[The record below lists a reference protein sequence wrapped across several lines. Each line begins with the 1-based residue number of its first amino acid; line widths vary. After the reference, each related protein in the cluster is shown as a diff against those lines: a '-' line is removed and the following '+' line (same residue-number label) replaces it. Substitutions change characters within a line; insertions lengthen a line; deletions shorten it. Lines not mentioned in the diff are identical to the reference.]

1 MARKYIDCREHPDST
16 SKCTLAISADSSD
29 EVIEAAAQH
38 ATTAHGLQ
46 DGPELRKQLHT
57 MVREGSP
64 RP

>member
-1 MARKYIDCREHPDST
+1 MARKDIDCREHPDST

-29 EVIEAAAQH
+29 EVVEAAAQH